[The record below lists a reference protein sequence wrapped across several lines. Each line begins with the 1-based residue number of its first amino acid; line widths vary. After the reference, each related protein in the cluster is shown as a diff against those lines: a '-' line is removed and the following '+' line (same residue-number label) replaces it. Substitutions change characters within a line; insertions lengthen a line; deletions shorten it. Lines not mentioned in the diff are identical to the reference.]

1 MSTIEAIDEKNVPT
15 VDKETKVVALDDL
28 SGLGSESL
36 STSARA
42 GSIYTIVG
50 SESKKTHSILQ
61 RG

>member
-50 SESKKTHSILQ
+50 SVS
-61 RG
+61 